1 MLAFLGIFSLFGAL
15 IGGLIGFLFIL
26 FWLWMLIDAI
36 KNRGLGDGERVVWV
50 LVIIFL
56 PVLGPILYFLL
67 GKGK

>member
-1 MLAFLGIFSLFGAL
+1 MLALIGIFSLIGSMIGAL
-15 IGGLIGFLFIL
+15 LGLLFII

-36 KNRGLGDGERVVWV
+36 KNHRLSDGARVVWV

-67 GKGK
+67 GKGR